1 MSGSRGTHPV
11 RLVGGVAAAVT
22 LTLAALPSAEVEA
35 QIPRGKVV
43 RLAGDTD
50 EAVGLAK
57 QVRSWLFSHPAAL
70 SAAVAGKTAIVQT
83 WLEDRT
89 LDQLTDKERFL
100 LANPESYERPMVTDI
115 TVQLGPPVAVLALA
129 WDVPLRLWP
138 TRDRGA
144 GPGGR
149 PVAPA
154 RDAAVRPARRER
166 SPPPVG
172 GRGGQG
178 HGGLH
183 LRLTGK
189 SPARAVR
196 P

>member
-138 TRDRGA
+138 RVRVDIRRATEALGQE
-144 GPGGR
+144 
-149 PVAPA
+149 VARSLRRA
-154 RDAAVRPARRER
+154 MRLFVRLEGSEA
-166 SPPPVG
+166 
-172 GRGGQG
+172 
-178 HGGLH
+178 
-183 LRLTGK
+183 LRLLVDEEGK
-189 SPARAVR
+189 ATVVFTYD
-196 P
+196 